1 MRTVQI
7 LRLNIATHVL
17 WKPVQ
22 LLATRVIP
30 IYYWRARDVVVI
42 GRVCHIV
49 MLNSLLSVKAGLC
62 TLGIEKCNKVKKS
75 TLMGFSSRLTKS

>member
-7 LRLNIATHVL
+7 LRLNIASQVL

-22 LLATRVIP
+22 LLVTRVIP
-30 IYYWRARDVVVI
+30 FYSWKARYVVVI

-49 MLNSLLSVKAGLC
+49 MLNSLLSVETGLC